1 MNVTKE
7 EILAIVENVG
17 VSVDVSTI
25 KVDVPFKQAGI
36 DSLEMMNVFLG
47 IEEKFGIQISDEDI
61 ADLNTITN
69 IVSYLQKI

>member
-47 IEEKFGIQISDEDI
+47 IEEKFGIQIHDEDI
-61 ADLNTITN
+61 ADLNTIEN

>member
-1 MNVTKE
+1 MKVTNE

-17 VSVDVSTI
+17 ISADVSTI

-47 IEEKFGIQISDEDI
+47 VEEKYGIQIPDEDI
-61 ADLNTITN
+61 AELNTIEN
-69 IVSYLQKI
+69 IVSYLLKI

>member
-1 MNVTKE
+1 MKVTKE
-7 EILAIVENVG
+7 EILAIVENIG
-17 VSVDVSTI
+17 VSLDVSTI

-47 IEEKFGIQISDEDI
+47 VEEKFGIQISDEDI
-61 ADLNTITN
+61 LDLNTIDN

>member
-1 MNVTKE
+1 MNVTFE
-7 EILAIVENVG
+7 DVLSIIESAG
-17 VSVDVSTI
+17 VSVDISKI

-47 IEEKFGIQISDEDI
+47 IEEKFGIQIPDEDI
-61 ADLNTITN
+61 VDLDTIAS

>member
-17 VSVDVSTI
+17 VSVDISTI

-47 IEEKFGIQISDEDI
+47 IEEKFGIQIPDEDI
-61 ADLNTITN
+61 ADLNTIEN